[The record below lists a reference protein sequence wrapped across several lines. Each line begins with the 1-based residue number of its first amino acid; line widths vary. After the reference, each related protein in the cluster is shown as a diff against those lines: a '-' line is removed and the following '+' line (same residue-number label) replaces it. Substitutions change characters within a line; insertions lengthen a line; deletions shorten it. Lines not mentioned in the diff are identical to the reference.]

1 MVRPGARVADVG
13 CDHGYLG
20 IHLLQE
26 GTAAFVAALDLRSGP
41 LAKARQNAVRFGTA
55 DRMFFAVCD
64 GLEALEA
71 GTVDT
76 VVCAGMGGDTIAK
89 ILDRCPWAG
98 DERLSLILQPQSS
111 GNDLRRWLG
120 ENGFSI
126 LREPLVRDGG
136 FLYTA
141 IEARYG
147 GGKPVSPGR
156 QYVSRQ
162 LLDGEPALVRD
173 YLKRVIAGIHRAVD
187 GIARARSDTDAQ
199 RREYYEAALREVLE
213 MEEEYENRI
222 ADHRCT
228 VSAGTGLHEGRLG

>member
-1 MVRPGARVADVG
+1 MADVG

-41 LAKARQNAVRFGTA
+41 LAKARQNAVRFGMA

-141 IEARYG
+141 FGFTGTAIRIPAAAGRRAGAGQRLSETGDRG
-147 GGKPVSPGR
+147 DPPG
-156 QYVSRQ
+156 
-162 LLDGEPALVRD
+162 
-173 YLKRVIAGIHRAVD
+173 
-187 GIARARSDTDAQ
+187 
-199 RREYYEAALREVLE
+199 
-213 MEEEYENRI
+213 
-222 ADHRCT
+222 C
-228 VSAGTGLHEGRLG
+228 GRHCPCQV